1 MKDKDR
7 RDNLVK
13 MKTITFI
20 AITLLA
26 GTIAGTILGVLN
38 QDVVEP
44 YIEQA
49 IALEKKKRLQ
59 KARS

>member
-38 QDVVEP
+38 QGVVEP